1 MTMRASDE
9 LLGRALALARAGRM
23 AEIRRDLGGAL
34 SSYQEAR
41 NLLTDVQPTPL
52 LSKVLRWEGTVLRDR
67 GDLDAADERYV
78 ESLEVAAAT
87 ESLSD
92 QAAGTN
98 CRAVIAQRRGA
109 VDEAT
114 TLYARAARLAVEAG
128 EIRLAGMIEQNL
140 GVLANIRG
148 DLVQA
153 RLHYE
158 AALEALE
165 EAGDHEVTSWVL
177 NNLGMLLN
185 DLEQPSRAEV
195 VLRRGLSIARS
206 RNDRPL
212 EGILLSNLA
221 EGLIA
226 MGRWD
231 EASKSLDDAFEIAC
245 EGEDFSRAAE
255 ALKFLG
261 VLEREQGQTHR
272 ALQRFH
278 EALSVA
284 ESVNDGLL
292 IGEILVARGE
302 LHLRHGSEAEA
313 ADDWQRA
320 LVAYT
325 TAGAGRD
332 VALVRRRLAALG
344 RNGS

>member
-1 MTMRASDE
+1 MATRPSDE
-9 LLGRALALARAGRM
+9 RLGRALTLARAGRM
-23 AEIRRDLGGAL
+23 AEMRRDLGGAL
-34 SSYQEAR
+34 SSYLEAR
-41 NLLTDVQPTPL
+41 NLLADVQPTPL

-67 GDLDAADERYV
+67 GDLDAADQRYV

-114 TLYARAARLAVEAG
+114 KLYGCAARLAIEAG

-165 EAGDHEVTSWVL
+165 EAGDRRVTSWVL

-206 RNDRPL
+206 RRDRPL

-226 MGRWD
+226 MGRWE
-231 EASKSLDDAFEIAC
+231 EASTSLDHAFEIAC

-261 VLEREQGQTHR
+261 VLEREQGQAPT
-272 ALQRFH
+272 ALRRFH

-292 IGEILVARGE
+292 VGEILFARGE
-302 LHLRHGSEAEA
+302 LHLRHGSDAQA
-313 ADDWQRA
+313 ADDWQKA
-320 LVAYT
+320 LVAFAA
-325 TAGAGRD
+325 AGAARD
-332 VALVRRRLAALG
+332 AALVRRRLDDLG
-344 RNGS
+344 HVGS